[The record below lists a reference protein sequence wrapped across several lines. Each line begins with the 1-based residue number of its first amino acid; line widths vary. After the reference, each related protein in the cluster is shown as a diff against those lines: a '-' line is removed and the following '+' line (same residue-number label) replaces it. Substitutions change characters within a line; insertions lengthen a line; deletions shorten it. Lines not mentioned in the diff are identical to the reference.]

1 MEKEIVK
8 NENIVETTMKDVMK
22 TRITVVDLGN
32 MNIKYIGENKGNF
45 SSKISTDYQAYPE
58 GLQRIELD
66 GRITYISIG
75 ELSREFNKCERDYM
89 AQLLYAICKANI
101 GDIIETNLTLLLPS
115 LQMENKKKLIENL
128 RGKEFNFKFNGEDRM
143 VKIDEVMVL
152 PEGFASFYSL
162 TEQDQEKDVC
172 ITDLGSRTINICCM
186 VDAEI
191 QLLQTVK
198 FGSFDL
204 YNKLRVQESSRGEDY
219 KEEDIPRL
227 IKNGTIKVTQKQYGE
242 FLQEILNYIKPYVN
256 LKTYQIVV
264 FTGGTSIMLKDYIN
278 KIPFIN
284 CKIHENALTSN
295 TIGAYEASKLAW
307 EVA

>member
-1 MEKEIVK
+1 MENVAIK
-8 NENIVETTMKDVMK
+8 NEEVKETTGITNK
-22 TRITVVDLGN
+22 ITVVDLGN
-32 MNIKYIGENKGNF
+32 MNIKYIGENKGDF

-75 ELSREFNKCERDYM
+75 ELSREFNKCERDYT
-89 AQLLYAICKANI
+89 AQLLYAICKANEAEKVLEI
-101 GDIIETNLTLLLPS
+101 NLTLLLPS

-128 RGKEFNFKFNGEDRM
+128 KNKKFNFKFNGENRI
-143 VKIDEVMVL
+143 VKINEVMVL
-152 PEGFASFYSL
+152 PEGFSSFYSL

-172 ITDLGSRTINICCM
+172 IIDLGSRTINICCM

-264 FTGGTSIMLKDYIN
+264 FTGGTSIMLRDYIN
-278 KIPFIN
+278 KIPFIS
-284 CKIHENALTSN
+284 CKVHENALISN
-295 TIGAYEASKLAW
+295 TLGAYEASKLAW